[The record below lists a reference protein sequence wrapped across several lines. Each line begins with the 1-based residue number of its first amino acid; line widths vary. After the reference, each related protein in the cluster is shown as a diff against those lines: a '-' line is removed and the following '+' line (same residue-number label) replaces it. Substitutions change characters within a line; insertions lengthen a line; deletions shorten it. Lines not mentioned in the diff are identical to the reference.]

1 VKKNVLSKT
10 GHYSRPLRRRGKA
23 NSRERKRSSPLSKNS
38 IIGPPQ
44 SNAIVQDQGSPFY
57 LYGAVL
63 VACTGGFIYGFA
75 SFVITGVI
83 LFLTKGFSLSPS
95 EVGFAISSMI
105 IGCLIGSSVAG
116 TISDRLGRKK
126 AMAIAGLLW
135 LASAIGSA
143 LARDITDLYLFRIC
157 GGLGV
162 AIAMLVAPIY
172 IAEISPAHL
181 RGRLATANQFIIN
194 GGALAAL
201 FVCYGFSFSQSW
213 RWPFAVG
220 IVPAVLLLVGLLFTP
235 ESPRWLVET
244 QRQDKALAILTKING
259 AGEAHASLRE
269 IIASQ
274 SGEQRSS
281 SGLFRSRIR
290 IPLIVGIGIAAFQ
303 QLTGASAVAFYAPVI
318 FQRAGISN
326 TSTAIGLS
334 ACLFISNMI
343 CVVIA
348 FGLVDRWG
356 RKPLLLA
363 GCVGTGLG
371 LITLTCTLNF
381 GWSPYLAVAATV
393 FIQAVCN
400 CSWGPLGW
408 VILGE
413 IFPTNVRARAMSIA
427 TLCLWVSMF
436 ASVQF
441 VPSLF
446 RYFEKAYGSGAP
458 TFLIFVVPCVCAYLF
473 VWRMLPET
481 KGRTLEEIATF
492 WGAPETQHR
501 E

>member
-1 VKKNVLSKT
+1 
-10 GHYSRPLRRRGKA
+10 
-23 NSRERKRSSPLSKNS
+23 LSKNS

-44 SNAIVQDQGSPFY
+44 SNGIVQNQGSAFY

-83 LFLTKGFSLSPS
+83 LFLTRRFSLSPG
-95 EVGFAISSMI
+95 EVGFAISSMM

-116 TISDRLGRKK
+116 AISDRLGRRK

-135 LASAIGSA
+135 LTSAVGTA
-143 LARDITDLYLFRIC
+143 LAQNITELYVSRIC
-157 GGLGV
+157 GGFGV
-162 AIAMLVAPIY
+162 AIAMLVSPIY
-172 IAEISPAHL
+172 IAEISPARL

-220 IVPAVLLLVGLLFTP
+220 VLPAVLLLVGLLFTP

-244 QRQDKALAILTKING
+244 QQQDKALAILTKING
-259 AGEAHASLRE
+259 PGEAHANLKE

-274 SGEQRSS
+274 SGEQSS
-281 SGLFRSRIR
+281 YSRLFRPRVR
-290 IPLIVGIGIAAFQ
+290 MPLIVGIGIAAFQ

-326 TSTAIGLS
+326 TSAAIGLS

-348 FGLVDRWG
+348 FGLVDHLG

-363 GCVGTGLG
+363 GSVAMGLG
-371 LITLTCTLNF
+371 LTILACTLNF
-381 GWSPYLAVAATV
+381 RWPPYLAVAAIV

-413 IFPTNVRARAMSIA
+413 IFPTSVRAKAMSIA

-446 RYFEKAYGSGAP
+446 GYFEKEYGSAGP
-458 TFLIFVVPCVCAYLF
+458 TFLIFVVACVCAYIF

-481 KGRTLEEIATF
+481 KGRTLEEISTF
-492 WGAPETQHR
+492 WAAPEAPHR
-501 E
+501 ENAL